1 MILYWGDGNFMFDSV
16 NLKSVNK
23 SYGVKQALK
32 NINLNIESGKIVG
45 LLGPNGSGKT
55 TMIKLMVGLTKPSS
69 GIVTIC
75 GHEPGKVTKSYV
87 SYLPDKDFLDIN
99 MSIEDTMRMF
109 AGFYSDFDIGIAY
122 KLLEDLQVPYKFK
135 IKALSKGNREK
146 LILILVM
153 SRRAKLYVLDEPIA
167 GVDPVARDY
176 ILNTI
181 VGNYNKTATVIIST
195 HLIADVEK
203 ILDDVI
209 FIKDGEI
216 ILHETSAAIR
226 NEKGCSVDEYFREVY
241 DDGQNDKVRI

>member
-1 MILYWGDGNFMFDSV
+1 MLELL
-16 NLKSVNK
+16 NLKDINK
-23 SYGVKQALK
+23 KYGIKPALK
-32 NINLNIESGKIVG
+32 NINLNIESGKIIG

-55 TMIKLMVGLTKPSS
+55 TITKIIAGLLKPSS
-69 GIVTIC
+69 GIITID
-75 GHEPGKVTKSYV
+75 GHKPGEITKSYV
-87 SYLPDKDFLDIN
+87 AYLPDKDFLDIN
-99 MSIEDTMRMF
+99 MSIDDTIKIF
-109 AGFYSDFDIGIAY
+109 ADFYADFDISVAY
-122 KLLEDLQVPYKFK
+122 RLLEDLQLQYKSK
-135 IKALSKGNREK
+135 IKTLSKGNRK
-146 LILILVM
+146 KIMLILVM

-241 DDGQNDKVRI
+241 DVSQNDKVRI